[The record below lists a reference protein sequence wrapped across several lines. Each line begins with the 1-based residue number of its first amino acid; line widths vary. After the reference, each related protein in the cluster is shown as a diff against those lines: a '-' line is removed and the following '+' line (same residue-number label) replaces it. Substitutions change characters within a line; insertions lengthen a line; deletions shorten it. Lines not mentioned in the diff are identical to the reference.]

1 MGYILRHGLREDDYP
16 HLIAWRDQLDERAAM
31 KRAAAAVAE
40 MAAQLKPHMPSEPE
54 IDRFFARRTPG
65 PKADLPGYM
74 NKGPMFTAQPDKL
87 ATD

>member
-1 MGYILRHGLREDDYP
+1 
-16 HLIAWRDQLDERAAM
+16 
-31 KRAAAAVAE
+31 
-40 MAAQLKPHMPSEPE
+40 MPSEPE